1 MQQLFFSE
9 MKEHLVASSKQI
21 YDVMKN
27 PRSHLRNG
35 RIWKPLGTC
44 TYIGLQVKNINFYQ
58 VFGWI
63 YLLRVCTSIFD
74 ACQS

>member
-35 RIWKPLGTC
+35 RIWKPLGTWASSK
-44 TYIGLQVKNINFYQ
+44 KN
-58 VFGWI
+58 
-63 YLLRVCTSIFD
+63 
-74 ACQS
+74 